1 VENHKLIGIFPSFNL
16 DCLNRGGTM
25 KIALVAMAGLTI
37 GTLILISAF
46 QLLKVVIQEMVNIAS
61 EAWHSPEQH

>member
-1 VENHKLIGIFPSFNL
+1 
-16 DCLNRGGTM
+16 M